1 MVCEDLELNGLEVV
15 SANTDGIVVKLYKKD
30 KAKFEHV
37 VDAWKEATNLKADSE
52 EYEFYINRDI
62 NNYFIQEFNGKRT
75 HKGALHPTM
84 YANDLSKG
92 YDMPVVAE
100 AVVNYFADGKPVLET
115 LYENTNILDFCKTQN
130 VGKQYHI
137 EFSKDGTTTVL
148 QRNVRFYVTNTG
160 GAIHK
165 VSNIA
170 KSKSNLAA
178 GQKVTV
184 LNTLDD
190 KSIAMR
196 NISYPYYYEEA
207 MKIINPIKL
216 GISPKQKGYKKN
228 GTKSGK
234 ALIKKYG
241 GQFNTLFDSTDE

>member
-1 MVCEDLELNGLEVV
+1 
-15 SANTDGIVVKLYKKD
+15 
-30 KAKFEHV
+30 
-37 VDAWKEATNLKADSE
+37 
-52 EYEFYINRDI
+52 
-62 NNYFIQEFNGKRT
+62 
-75 HKGALHPTM
+75 M
-84 YANDLSKG
+84 YANDLTKG

-100 AVVNYFADGKPVLET
+100 AVVNYFADGKSVLET
-115 LYENTNILDFCKTQN
+115 LYENNNILDFCKTQN
-130 VGKQYHI
+130 VGRQYHV
-137 EFSKDGTTTVL
+137 EFSKDGTSTLL

-165 VSNIA
+165 VNNVA
-170 KSKSNLAA
+170 KNKSNLAA
-178 GQKVTV
+178 GKKVTV

-196 NISYPYYYEEA
+196 NINYTYYYEEA

-216 GISPKQKGYKKN
+216 GISPKQKGNPRN

-241 GQFNTLFDSTDE
+241 EQFTTLFDNADE